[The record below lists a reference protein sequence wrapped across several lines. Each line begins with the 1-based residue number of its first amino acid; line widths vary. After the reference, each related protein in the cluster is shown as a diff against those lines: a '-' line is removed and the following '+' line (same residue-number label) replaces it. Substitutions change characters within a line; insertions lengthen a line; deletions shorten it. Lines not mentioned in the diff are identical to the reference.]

1 MPAHLCNRPSQEEV
15 DKTFA
20 RHAGQGYP
28 EQTVMNKDKYI
39 LAIDLGTSG
48 PKTALISVYG
58 EVACSE
64 FEAVPV
70 ILLPGGGAEQ
80 DPGLWWQA
88 IVSTAGRV
96 LAKGPA
102 SPDDI
107 LAVSV
112 TTQWSGTVPVDRD
125 GNNLMNAIIWMDCR
139 GCEALQDILK
149 GFPRLEGYPLWKAMT
164 WLRFTGGAP
173 ALSGKDPLAHILWLK
188 KECFQVFERTYKFLE
203 PKDYIN
209 LRLTGKFAATHDSI
223 LLHWVTDNRDPSRV
237 VYHDKLLK
245 MAGLKRD
252 KLPDLIR
259 AVDVLG
265 PVKDEV
271 AEELGLRP
279 GTPVIG
285 GTPDVHSACVGS
297 GAVRDYEG
305 HLYIGTSSWISAHV
319 PFKKTDLF
327 HSFGSFPSPLPGRY
341 LILDEQECAGKCLTW
356 LKDNVLYHKDE
367 LIQEENAPDIFK
379 FLDRIVSRVP
389 AGAGGVIFTPWLY
402 GERTPVEDCHIR
414 SSLFNLS
421 LQNTREDIARAVF
434 EGVAFNQKWLLQSVE
449 RFMGRRFQYLNF
461 IGGGAN
467 SDVWSQILA
476 DVLDRPI
483 RQVTDPVHANARGAA
498 FLASI
503 ALGRITAEDIPR
515 HIRIKREYL
524 PDPGN
529 RKVYDEI
536 FTEFLHLYH
545 AHRKICARMNRK
557 APPVCSVPD
566 LTTTTKQE
574 VGD

>member
-1 MPAHLCNRPSQEEV
+1 MKQ
-15 DKTFA
+15 DK
-20 RHAGQGYP
+20 H
-28 EQTVMNKDKYI
+28 I

-48 PKTALISVYG
+48 PKTALVSVCG
-58 EVACSE
+58 EVAHSE
-64 FEAVPV
+64 FQAIPV

-96 LAKGPA
+96 LARGLV

-107 LAVSV
+107 VAVSV
-112 TTQWSGTVPVDRD
+112 TTQWSGTVPVDKD
-125 GNNLMNAIIWMDCR
+125 GKNLMNAVTWMDCR
-139 GCEALQDILK
+139 GCDALQDILK
-149 GFPRLEGYPLWKAMT
+149 GFPRFEGYPLWKALT

-173 ALSGKDPLAHILWLK
+173 ALSGKDPLAHILWIK
-188 KECFQVFERTYKFLE
+188 KERPDIFDRTYKFLE

-209 LRLTGKFAATHDSI
+209 LCLTGRFAATYDSI

-245 MAGLKRD
+245 MAGLERD

-271 AEELGLRP
+271 AAELGLRS

-341 LILDEQECAGKCLTW
+341 MILDEQECAGKCLTW
-356 LKDNVLYHKDE
+356 LRDNVLYHKDE
-367 LIQEENAPDIFK
+367 LMQEENTPDIFK
-379 FLDRIVSRVP
+379 LLDRIVSRVP
-389 AGAGGVIFTPWLY
+389 AGANGVIFTPWLY
-402 GERTPVEDCHIR
+402 GERTPVENCHIR

-434 EGVAFNQKWLLQSVE
+434 EGVGFNQKWLLESVE
-449 RFMGRRFQYLNF
+449 KFMGRRFQYLNF

-476 DVLDRPI
+476 DILDRPI
-483 RQVTDPVHANARGAA
+483 RQVADPIHANARGAA

-503 ALGRITAEDIPR
+503 ALGHITAEDIPR
-515 HIRIKREYL
+515 YIRIKKEYL
-524 PDPGN
+524 PDPGS
-529 RKVYDEI
+529 RRIYDEI
-536 FTEFLHLYH
+536 FSEFLQLYQ
-545 AHRKICARMNRK
+545 AHKKICARMNK
-557 APPVCSVPD
+557 KTPPVCSVPD
-566 LTTTTKQE
+566 PATTTKQE
-574 VGD
+574 GSEQWNTRRS